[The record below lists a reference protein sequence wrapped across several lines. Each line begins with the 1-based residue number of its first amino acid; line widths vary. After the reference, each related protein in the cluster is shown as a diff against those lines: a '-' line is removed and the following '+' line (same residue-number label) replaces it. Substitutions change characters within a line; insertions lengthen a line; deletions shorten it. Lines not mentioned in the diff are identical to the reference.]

1 MKKNTALL
9 IPTILL
15 ASGLLASCG
24 EGKVET
30 ATIQFGALFDTSLS
44 GNDIF
49 HPYKKSDVH
58 YTPHS
63 VLQGLVNKKESFVV
77 CVLGSPTCGC
87 WHSFRDNILARYMKA
102 HNLDVYLI
110 KHEQFDDAEKFG
122 LRVSSS
128 NEIIGIFKDGVLL
141 DQHDN
146 VEGSDFASDYSVFS
160 AWMDERIVLPS
171 MLYVSKK
178 QLDELYEGKIN
189 GEKAVEGF
197 TVYFSR
203 SSCSDCS
210 YLSSHYLRDY
220 LAAERRETSYIFE
233 CDMEG
238 VRFYNGE
245 GPGNESSDQVKA
257 QTQWNEF
264 KANYGLAESL
274 DNPGGYGSG
283 YVPTLFHIHS
293 NEEGK
298 KTGED
303 VIDGGAVYFND
314 TVELIE
320 GEYQITSS
328 YYSSERLDRVE
339 LDYLKGSEVE
349 KKVLTGTSLGSYEG
363 EAGGYYSWYQE
374 EAAKLHDP
382 IIEAFLDSFIKL

>member
-1 MKKNTALL
+1 MKKNTAFLL
-9 IPTILL
+9 PLL
-15 ASGLLASCG
+15 AFATGVLSSCG
-24 EGKVET
+24 GGKIE
-30 ATIQFGALFDTSLS
+30 AAKIQFGALYDTTLS

-49 HPYKKSDVH
+49 HPYNNSDVH

-87 WHSFRDNILARYMKA
+87 WHNFRDNILSRYMKA

-122 LRVSSS
+122 LKVSAS
-128 NEIIGIFKDGVLL
+128 NEVIGIFKDGVLL

-146 VEGSDFASDYSVFS
+146 VEGSDFASDYSTFA
-160 AWMDERIVLPS
+160 AWMDERVVAPS

-189 GEKAVEGF
+189 GEKAVEEF
-197 TVYFSR
+197 TIYFSR
-203 SSCSDCS
+203 SSCGDCS
-210 YLSSHYLRDY
+210 YLSKTMLRSYLG
-220 LAAERRETSYIFE
+220 ETKRQTSFIIE

-238 VRFYNGE
+238 IRFVNGE
-245 GPGNESSDQVKA
+245 GPGSENPNQIA
-257 QTQWNEF
+257 ATAQWNSF
-264 KANYGLAESL
+264 KEEYGLAEGPN
-274 DNPGGYGSG
+274 NPGGFGTG
-283 YVPTLFHIHS
+283 YVPTLFHIHA
-293 NEEGK
+293 NGDGN

-314 TVELIE
+314 STELANE
-320 GEYQITSS
+320 EYKITSS
-328 YYSSERLDRVE
+328 YYTEERLERVE
-339 LDYLKGSEVE
+339 LDYLKNSDVE
-349 KKVLTGTSLGSYEG
+349 KKVLKGASLGKYEG
-363 EAGGYYSWYQE
+363 EKSGYYSWYQQ

-382 IIEAFLDSFIKL
+382 IMKAFLDAYISL